1 VFTGRADNVSMASS
15 RPARPVRRL
24 FGLVATAVAASDL
37 AVATAVE
44 GNHLGIPTV
53 PEASQVPMLA
63 YGGLLLAIGL
73 WSVATSF
80 GSHRSKAAAS
90 DTTGGRG
97 GHERRIVRALRE
109 RGWYVADD
117 VVLPHAHIDHVA
129 VGPAGVLAIQTRW
142 TNRTDPR
149 GKPSVRARIG
159 AQQLHQAL
167 AQRELDVEVVPAVLT
182 FGPGLTKE
190 PGGVKV
196 VDAVALLNGYQADD
210 WLEQLDQRVL
220 LSDHL
225 VDATREA
232 VGDLLEGTVPASPAI
247 APKATN
253 PRQPAL
259 VH

>member
-1 VFTGRADNVSMASS
+1 VFTGRADNDPMASP

-80 GSHRSKAAAS
+80 GSHPSKATAS
-90 DTTGGRG
+90 NAGRG

-232 VGDLLEGTVPASPAI
+232 VGDLLEGTVPASPASPAT

-253 PRQPAL
+253 PRPAL